1 MDEVRDVMRLRHYSI
16 HTERSYCDWIK
27 RYILFHGMTSRDDL
41 NDGEAKIEQF
51 LTHLAVDGHVSPS
64 TRNQAMNA
72 LVFLYKKVLNRELDG
87 KNDAVRAKTKLNV
100 PVVMTREEVKRVI
113 GLMTGTPQLVTKILY
128 GSGLRISEA
137 IRLRIQD
144 IDFDLKSITVRS
156 GKGDKDRITTFTA
169 SVMSFLQSHLSSVK
183 QIRQTATSIISSDML
198 GGTGSPWTTRL
209 SI

>member
-1 MDEVRDVMRLRHYSI
+1 MSTQKDRKLMDGFRDVMRLRHYSI

-87 KNDAVRAKTKLNV
+87 KIDAVREKTKLNV

-113 GLMTGTPQLVTKILY
+113 GLMTGTPQLVTIVIQLWFFLARFMHKLFRIFQRATISVHAHNLLHCSKIEMLLPGISCIPY
-128 GSGLRISEA
+128 NTSLLR
-137 IRLRIQD
+137 
-144 IDFDLKSITVRS
+144 V
-156 GKGDKDRITTFTA
+156 
-169 SVMSFLQSHLSSVK
+169 FLWQNARTSQLNSS
-183 QIRQTATSIISSDML
+183 
-198 GGTGSPWTTRL
+198 
-209 SI
+209 